1 MIRPY
6 IRLCL
11 WAAAL
16 SLAGTCF
23 AVARFP
29 RSSFDQQDQQQNS
42 SKQKN
47 KKNKNGQNNAND
59 SGQNRQAS
67 NPPANAS
74 NSKEKPAPLFGGTLN
89 LKSSRQTSDSA
100 TMGFNGVDPN
110 GQVQSSFLT
119 ASPTG
124 TDMAKAQEVASYS
137 VSQADLTAFLHQGG
151 LNTAT
156 TQKSQR

>member
-6 IRLCL
+6 LRLCL
-11 WAAAL
+11 CVAAL

-29 RSSFDQQDQQQNS
+29 RSPSGQQDQQQDS
-42 SKQKN
+42 SQQKN

-59 SGQNRQAS
+59 SSQ
-67 NPPANAS
+67 NPPANQPPANANNS
-74 NSKEKPAPLFGGTLN
+74 NQKPAPLFGGTLN

-110 GQVQSSFLT
+110 GQVQSSFLS
-119 ASPTG
+119 ASPSG

-137 VSQADLTAFLHQGG
+137 VSEADLTAFLRQGN
-151 LNTAT
+151 LNTASA
-156 TQKSQR
+156 QKSQQ